1 MSENI
6 NWITAILELAI
17 TFSGVFL
24 AFTFDRIID
33 RRKENHAK
41 KDLLRNLCFELNELK
56 SKLTGAAYR
65 LYPDIWDSAIASGQ
79 LSLLSSEQI
88 TKLTKVYSLVKGT
101 DYEAIRVRDA
111 EEAFK
116 SNNHPTTMKYLRENW
131 EGLSLAHFKRMEA
144 TRTAIDNILKEK
156 LWD

>member
-56 SKLTGAAYR
+56 SKPDRSR
-65 LYPDIWDSAIASGQ
+65 L
-79 LSLLSSEQI
+79 
-88 TKLTKVYSLVKGT
+88 
-101 DYEAIRVRDA
+101 
-111 EEAFK
+111 
-116 SNNHPTTMKYLRENW
+116 
-131 EGLSLAHFKRMEA
+131 
-144 TRTAIDNILKEK
+144 
-156 LWD
+156 